1 MVNTSYNFKKLA
13 ENFNKKF
20 NISVIAI
27 LDRSN
32 ETALKEGLIN
42 VIYSKGIGD
51 YIESGSSRPKRLKSG
66 ELHINFVDILD
77 VSVLLLKNSETAMEY
92 LHGNVVYSLK
102 NDVYDIAS
110 EIKELSDK
118 YMNIKDVCLGYLEPA
133 VLRRKDIA
141 SIYDDVVRLCYANY
155 IMCYGKFPDS
165 VISSLPAPVVDKN
178 FIGGLHNESFKS
190 FVNSLVRFVI
200 LGDYDIADEYPVPD
214 DVSEYMA
221 RERLSFLSQVE
232 SFEDVKTF
240 TYDNLTNVRNMA
252 YSIIEKA
259 VIINSSKDVVSNG
272 E

>member
-1 MVNTSYNFKKLA
+1 MLTASYNFKKLA

-77 VSVLLLKNSETAMEY
+77 VSVFLLKNPETAMGY
-92 LHGNVVYSLK
+92 LHGNAVYSLK
-102 NDVYDIAS
+102 NDVCDIAI
-110 EIKELSDK
+110 EIKKLSDN
-118 YMNIKDVCLGYLEPA
+118 YMNIKDVCLGYLELP

-141 SIYDDVVRLCYANY
+141 SIYADVVRLCYANY

-200 LGDYDIADEYPVPD
+200 AGDYDVSDEYPVPD
-214 DVSEYMA
+214 DVFEYMA

-232 SFEDVKTF
+232 SLEDMKIF
-240 TYDNLTNVRNMA
+240 TYDNLTNVRNIS

-259 VIINSSKDVVSNG
+259 VFINASKDVVANG

>member
-1 MVNTSYNFKKLA
+1 MLNTNYNFKKLA

-51 YIESGSSRPKRLKSG
+51 YIESGSSRPKKIKSG

-77 VSVLLLKNSETAMEY
+77 VLLLLLKNSETAMEY

-102 NDVYDIAS
+102 NDVYDIDS

-118 YMNIKDVCLGYLEPA
+118 YMNVKDVCLGYLEPA
-133 VLRRKDIA
+133 VLRRKDVA
-141 SIYDDVVRLCYANY
+141 SIYNDVVRLCYANY

-165 VISSLPAPVVDKN
+165 VISSLPVPVVDKN

-190 FVNSLVRFVI
+190 CVNSLVRFVI
-200 LGDYDIADEYPVPD
+200 AGEYDVSDEYSVPD
-214 DVSEYMA
+214 DILEYML
-221 RERLSFLSQVE
+221 RERLSFLSQLE
-232 SFEDVKTF
+232 SLEDMKTF

-252 YSIIEKA
+252 YSIIEKVT
-259 VIINSSKDVVSNG
+259 VINYSKDVVEDG

>member
-1 MVNTSYNFKKLA
+1 MLTASYNFKKLA

-27 LDRSN
+27 FDRSN

-77 VSVLLLKNSETAMEY
+77 VSVILLKNSETAMEY

-102 NDVYDIAS
+102 NDVYDIAP
-110 EIKELSDK
+110 EIKKLSDK
-118 YMNIKDVCLGYLEPA
+118 YMNVKDVCLGCLELP

-141 SIYDDVVRLCYANY
+141 SIYADVVRLCYANY

-165 VISSLPAPVVDKN
+165 VISSLPAPVIDKN

-200 LGDYDIADEYPVPD
+200 AGEYEDSDEYPVPD

-232 SFEDVKTF
+232 NFEDMKIF
-240 TYDNLTNVRNMA
+240 TYDNLTNVRNVA
-252 YSIIEKA
+252 YSIIEKVT
-259 VIINSSKDVVSNG
+259 VINYSKDVVENG

>member
-1 MVNTSYNFKKLA
+1 MLTASYNFKKLA

-42 VIYSKGIGD
+42 VIYSKGIRD

-77 VSVLLLKNSETAMEY
+77 VSVLLLKNSETAMGY

-102 NDVYDIAS
+102 NDVYDIAP
-110 EIKELSDK
+110 EIKKLSDN

-141 SIYDDVVRLCYANY
+141 SIYDDIVRLCYANY

-165 VISSLPAPVVDKN
+165 VISSLPVPVVDKN

-200 LGDYDIADEYPVPD
+200 AGEYDIADKYPVPD
-214 DVSEYMA
+214 DVSEYMV

-232 SFEDVKTF
+232 NFDDVKTF

-252 YSIIEKA
+252 YSIIEKVT
-259 VIINSSKDVVSNG
+259 VINYSKDVVVNG